1 MLIRNEHKPYMAYK
15 KEEKIQPALKSN
27 YRLPTLFG
35 AISAVFVG
43 LIGYSFFVQEK
54 YHQELSSS
62 SEARLVRTIREPALR
77 GAIVDRNGTIL
88 AVSRYLKIAT
98 FNPRAIYA
106 PKRKGDTINW
116 NTISDAQFRQL
127 AEVLQVPEAEVRAK
141 LQNLSSQYVQFKT
154 ELSLEDADKLKAL
167 GIPTLHFEERTERS
181 YPTGNLFSHIVGF
194 ANSKG
199 QGLEGLE
206 LSQNKTLTGEDGK
219 QVVLRDRHR
228 NVIELVDSPENVV
241 AKSGETVTL
250 SLDYNMQRLARE
262 QLQAALTQF
271 KAKAGGAVVL
281 DAQTGEVLAM
291 SSLPDY
297 DANHYGEYPVES
309 RRNFTVGVTIE
320 PGSVMKPFIVAKA
333 LDDGKIN
340 RNTWFNTSA
349 YELANKRISD
359 THEYGS
365 LNTEGILQKSSNVG
379 VSKIAAMYD
388 NQTLYNYLS
397 AIGFGRKTQSG
408 VVGEQSAALKAA
420 NRWSRLD
427 KAVMSYGYAITA
439 NLLQMAQ
446 GYTIFTTDGR
456 LQPATI
462 FKQPNPQKGE
472 VILQPE
478 TARKMREMMI
488 SVTQKGGTGQ
498 AGAVPGYDVAGKTG
512 TARKAIN
519 GRYEGKYVASFVGFA
534 PAKNPRLIVAVSID
548 EPVGSYYGGTVA
560 GPVFRGI
567 MEGGLKL
574 LNVAPTY
581 VNADKNVQTAQR

>member
-1 MLIRNEHKPYMAYK
+1 MLIRNVHKPYMAYK

-35 AISAVFVG
+35 TISAVFVG

-141 LQNLSSQYVQFKT
+141 LQDLSSQYVQFKT

-167 GIPTLHFEERTERS
+167 GIPTLHFEERTERN

-241 AKSGETVTL
+241 AKSGETITL

-581 VNADKNVQTAQR
+581 VNADKTVQTAQR

>member
-106 PKRKGDTINW
+106 PKRKGETINW

-127 AEVLQVPEAEVRAK
+127 AEVLQVSEAEVRAK

>member
-62 SEARLVRTIREPALR
+62 SEARLVRMIREPALR

-116 NTISDAQFRQL
+116 NTISDVQFRQL

>member
-167 GIPTLHFEERTERS
+167 GVPTLYFEERTERS

-194 ANSKG
+194 SNSKG

-365 LNTEGILQKSSNVG
+365 LSTEGILQKSSNVG

>member
-106 PKRKGDTINW
+106 PKRKGDTVNW

-408 VVGEQSAALKAA
+408 VMGEQSAALKAA

-462 FKQPNPQKGE
+462 FKQPHPQKGE

>member
-15 KEEKIQPALKSN
+15 KEEKIQPTLKSN

-167 GIPTLHFEERTERS
+167 GVPTLYFEERTERS

-228 NVIELVDSPENVV
+228 NIIELVDSPENVV

-388 NQTLYNYLS
+388 NQTLYHYLS

>member
-77 GAIVDRNGTIL
+77 GAIVDRDGTIL

-106 PKRKGDTINW
+106 PKRKGDPINW
-116 NTISDAQFRQL
+116 NTISNAQFRQL

-167 GIPTLHFEERTERS
+167 GVPTLYFEERTERS

-388 NQTLYNYLS
+388 NQTLYHYLS

-462 FKQPNPQKGE
+462 FKQPHPQKGE

>member
-106 PKRKGDTINW
+106 PKRKGDTVNW

-141 LQNLSSQYVQFKT
+141 LQNFSSQYVQFKT

-219 QVVLRDRHR
+219 QVVLRDRHH

-388 NQTLYNYLS
+388 NQTLYHYLS

-581 VNADKNVQTAQR
+581 VNADKTVQTAQR

>member
-116 NTISDAQFRQL
+116 NTINDAQFRQL

-219 QVVLRDRHR
+219 QVVLRDRHH

>member
-106 PKRKGDTINW
+106 PKRKGDTVNW
-116 NTISDAQFRQL
+116 NTISDAQFHQL

-397 AIGFGRKTQSG
+397 VIGFGRKTQSG

>member
-43 LIGYSFFVQEK
+43 LIGYGFFVQEK

-116 NTISDAQFRQL
+116 NTISNAQFRQL

-199 QGLEGLE
+199 RGLEGLE

-241 AKSGETVTL
+241 AISGETVTL

-388 NQTLYNYLS
+388 NQTLYHYLS

-462 FKQPNPQKGE
+462 FKQPHPQKGE

>member
-43 LIGYSFFVQEK
+43 LIGYGFFVQEK

-116 NTISDAQFRQL
+116 NTINDAQFRQL

>member
-43 LIGYSFFVQEK
+43 LIGYGFFVQEK

-62 SEARLVRTIREPALR
+62 SEARLVRTIREPARR

-116 NTISDAQFRQL
+116 NTINDAQFRQL

-388 NQTLYNYLS
+388 NQTLYHYLS

-512 TARKAIN
+512 TARKAIT
-519 GRYEGKYVASFVGFA
+519 GHYEGKYVASFVGFA

>member
-43 LIGYSFFVQEK
+43 LIGYGFFVQEK

-116 NTISDAQFRQL
+116 NTINDAQFRQL

-388 NQTLYNYLS
+388 NQTLYHYLS

>member
-1 MLIRNEHKPYMAYK
+1 M
-15 KEEKIQPALKSN
+15 
-27 YRLPTLFG
+27 PTLFG

-127 AEVLQVPEAEVRAK
+127 AEVLQVSEAEVRAK

-219 QVVLRDRHR
+219 QVVLRDRHH

-581 VNADKNVQTAQR
+581 VNADKTVQTAQR

>member
-349 YELANKRISD
+349 YELADKRISD

-388 NQTLYNYLS
+388 NQTLYHYLS

>member
-77 GAIVDRNGTIL
+77 GAIVDRDGTIL

-141 LQNLSSQYVQFKT
+141 LQNFSSQYVQFKT

>member
-35 AISAVFVG
+35 AISAIFVG

-98 FNPRAIYA
+98 FNPKAIYA
-106 PKRKGDTINW
+106 PKRKGDPINW

-167 GIPTLHFEERTERS
+167 GVPTLYFEERTERS

-194 ANSKG
+194 SNSKG

-219 QVVLRDRHR
+219 QMVLRDRHR

-297 DANHYGEYPVES
+297 DANHYGEYPEES

>member
-116 NTISDAQFRQL
+116 NTISDTQFRQL

-340 RNTWFNTSA
+340 HNTWFNTSA

>member
-106 PKRKGDTINW
+106 PKRKGDNINW
-116 NTISDAQFRQL
+116 NTISDAQFLQL

-297 DANHYGEYPVES
+297 DANHYSEYPVES

>member
-62 SEARLVRTIREPALR
+62 SEARLVRMIREPALR

-388 NQTLYNYLS
+388 NQTLYHYLS

>member
-27 YRLPTLFG
+27 YRLPALFG

-581 VNADKNVQTAQR
+581 VNADKNVQTAQQ

>member
-106 PKRKGDTINW
+106 PKRKGDTVNW

-141 LQNLSSQYVQFKT
+141 LQNFSSQYVQFKT

-219 QVVLRDRHR
+219 QVVLRDRHH

-388 NQTLYNYLS
+388 NQTVYNYLS

-581 VNADKNVQTAQR
+581 VNADKTVQTAQR

>member
-35 AISAVFVG
+35 AISVVFVG

-219 QVVLRDRHR
+219 QVVLRDRHH

-340 RNTWFNTSA
+340 HNTWFNTSA

-388 NQTLYNYLS
+388 NQTLYHYLS

>member
-54 YHQELSSS
+54 YYQELSSS

-388 NQTLYNYLS
+388 NQTLYHYLS

>member
-106 PKRKGDTINW
+106 PKRKGDTVNW

-141 LQNLSSQYVQFKT
+141 LQNFSSQYVQFKT

-219 QVVLRDRHR
+219 QVVLRDRHH

-456 LQPATI
+456 LQP
-462 FKQPNPQKGE
+462 
-472 VILQPE
+472 E

-581 VNADKNVQTAQR
+581 VNADKTVQTAQR

>member
-462 FKQPNPQKGE
+462 FKHPNPQKGE

>member
-116 NTISDAQFRQL
+116 NTISDMQFRQL

-167 GIPTLHFEERTERS
+167 GLPTLHFEERTERS

-519 GRYEGKYVASFVGFA
+519 GHYEGKYVASFVGFA

>member
-167 GIPTLHFEERTERS
+167 GIPTLYFEERTERS

-219 QVVLRDRHR
+219 QVVLHDRYR

>member
-35 AISAVFVG
+35 AISVVFVG

-127 AEVLQVPEAEVRAK
+127 AEVLQVSEAEVRAK

>member
-43 LIGYSFFVQEK
+43 LIGYGFFVQEK

-116 NTISDAQFRQL
+116 NTINDAQFRQL

-206 LSQNKTLTGEDGK
+206 LSQNKTWTGEDGK

>member
-1 MLIRNEHKPYMAYK
+1 MLIRNEHKPYMVYK

-228 NVIELVDSPENVV
+228 NMIELVDSPENVV

-365 LNTEGILQKSSNVG
+365 LSTEGILQKSSNVG

-388 NQTLYNYLS
+388 NQTLYHYLS

>member
-388 NQTLYNYLS
+388 NQTLYHYLS

-462 FKQPNPQKGE
+462 FKQPHPQKGE

>member
-250 SLDYNMQRLARE
+250 SLEYNMQRLARE

-462 FKQPNPQKGE
+462 FKRPNPQKGE

-581 VNADKNVQTAQR
+581 VNADKTVQTAQR

>member
-106 PKRKGDTINW
+106 PKLKGDTINW

>member
-365 LNTEGILQKSSNVG
+365 LSTEGILQKSSNVG

>member
-43 LIGYSFFVQEK
+43 LIGYGFFVQEK

-388 NQTLYNYLS
+388 NETLYNYLS

-581 VNADKNVQTAQR
+581 VNADKTVQTAQR

>member
-297 DANHYGEYPVES
+297 DANHYGECPVES

>member
-77 GAIVDRNGTIL
+77 GAIVDRDGTIL

-116 NTISDAQFRQL
+116 NTISDTQFRQL

-388 NQTLYNYLS
+388 NQTLYHYLS

-581 VNADKNVQTAQR
+581 VNADKTVQTAQR